1 MYIDMEKNQSFFS
14 RVVKAVVDFI
24 GSLKNKL
31 VQYTTMVVFP
41 FRSSWDAGYRPAFL
55 RGNRPIDRKHVDELV
70 ELLRRKGKVKFTV
83 VGTVT
88 PLLPLLEAM
97 EELTEKFYFFDIF
110 GNELTLDSP
119 GVRDG
124 LFYLILDGQHRV
136 AACYSYGFDM
146 RFMLIAI
153 EPEELFEYMGDYNSG
168 QKNWNG
174 SDWIMANRT
183 TGIYTSPLFNA
194 MDEVGVILPESSER
208 YKAGLLTGNLN
219 GMKKADAVNGR
230 ETLVYD
236 EQLVSRGLGFA
247 KAIAVGLPVDGQVSK
262 EQKIVGR
269 WFRKLDG
276 VRTILSVSSQCP
288 GGMMLTFDVDMKVFL
303 GHLESFQVLSMS
315 GMILGK
321 NTGALETYFLKQYKE
336 YVQSHTTD
344 RDAQSAEIDAKYA
357 ALAEQRKS
365 AEAEARENAISN
377 APGKRPT
384 RLLSGSIEEMRLN
397 VEAMERYDKEK
408 EERKSRK
415 SERSEGVHS

>member
-1 MYIDMEKNQSFFS
+1 MENKQSFFS

-24 GSLKNKL
+24 GSMKNRL

-70 ELLRRKGKVKFTV
+70 ALLRRKGKLKFTV
-83 VGTVT
+83 AGTVT
-88 PLLPLLEAM
+88 PLLPLLEAL
-97 EELTEKFYFFDIF
+97 EELTEKYSFFDIF
-110 GNELTLDSP
+110 GNELTLNSP
-119 GVRDG
+119 GVREG
-124 LFYLILDGQHRV
+124 LYYLILDGQHRV

-208 YKAGLLTGNLN
+208 YKAGILTGNQN

-236 EQLVSRGLGFA
+236 EPLVVRGIGFA
-247 KAIAVGLPVDGQVSK
+247 KAIAVGLPVDGKVSK
-262 EQKIVGR
+262 DRKTVGK
-269 WFRKLDG
+269 WFRRLEG
-276 VRTILSVSSQCP
+276 IRTILSVVPQCS
-288 GGMMLTFDVDMKVFL
+288 GALISTFDVDMKNFL
-303 GHLESFQVLSMS
+303 GHLDNQQVEIIAGLINKRSFGELDV
-315 GMILGK
+315 
-321 NTGALETYFLKQYKE
+321 YFLRQYKE
-336 YVQSHTTD
+336 YAEIHIED
-344 RDAQSAEIDAKYA
+344 RESVSAEIDALYA
-357 ALAEQRKS
+357 ELAEQRRV
-365 AEAEARENAISN
+365 ADEEARQKAISTTSTN
-377 APGKRPT
+377 RPP
-384 RLLSGSIEEMRLN
+384 RLQGGSIEDMRLN
-397 VEAMERYDKEK
+397 VEAMERYNKEK

-415 SERSEGVHS
+415 AERSEGVHS

>member
-1 MYIDMEKNQSFFS
+1 MENKQSFFS

-24 GSLKNKL
+24 GSMKNRL

-70 ELLRRKGKVKFTV
+70 ALLRRKGKLKFTV
-83 VGTVT
+83 AGTVT
-88 PLLPLLEAM
+88 PLLPLLEAL
-97 EELTEKFYFFDIF
+97 EELTEKYSFFDIF
-110 GNELTLDSP
+110 GNELTLNSP
-119 GVRDG
+119 GVREG
-124 LFYLILDGQHRV
+124 LYYLILDGQHRV

-153 EPEELFEYMGDYNSG
+153 EPEEVFEYVGDYNSG

-208 YKAGLLTGNLN
+208 YKAGILTGNQN

-236 EQLVSRGLGFA
+236 EPLVVRGIGFA
-247 KAIAVGLPVDGQVSK
+247 KAIAVGLPVDGKVSK
-262 EQKIVGR
+262 DRKTVGK
-269 WFRKLDG
+269 WFRRLEG
-276 VRTILSVSSQCP
+276 IRTILSVVPQCS
-288 GGMMLTFDVDMKVFL
+288 GALISTFDVDMKNFL
-303 GHLESFQVLSMS
+303 GHLDNQQVEIIAGLINKRSFGELDV
-315 GMILGK
+315 
-321 NTGALETYFLKQYKE
+321 YFLRQYKE
-336 YVQSHTTD
+336 YAEIHIED
-344 RDAQSAEIDAKYA
+344 RESVSAEIDALYA
-357 ALAEQRKS
+357 ELAEQRRV
-365 AEAEARENAISN
+365 ADEEARQKAISTTSTN
-377 APGKRPT
+377 RPP
-384 RLLSGSIEEMRLN
+384 RLQGGSIEDMRLN
-397 VEAMERYDKEK
+397 VEAMERYNKEK

-415 SERSEGVHS
+415 AERSEGVHS